1 LKDRALNE
9 IVQFYTSRS
18 KYPLRLIVSQIG
30 RREVSGTLA
39 VPTGLR
45 QELNNAHL
53 RER

>member
-30 RREVSGTLA
+30 RRDVSGTLA
-39 VPTGLR
+39 VPTELR
-45 QELNNAHL
+45 QQINNAHL
-53 RER
+53 QER